1 MPGHEWWLRFGGGIS
16 LYTCM
21 WGWYCWHKM
30 HTEGYV
36 DVALSAG
43 RGLMV
48 QVVIHAKDHVAVA
61 LYTQLRFIVL
71 VIVL

>member
-1 MPGHEWWLRFGGGIS
+1 
-16 LYTCM
+16 M